1 MAYIGNA
8 PVSGE
13 FKKLTD
19 IQSSFNGVT
28 NSFPLTSSGAAIFP
42 ATAQNLLISVGGVVL
57 EPGVGYG
64 VSGSTI
70 TFAVAPIASAK
81 FFGVLLGSFG
91 PATTVSDGA
100 VTTAKLG
107 GLSVTESK
115 LGLLAVTTPTI
126 AALAVTGAKI
136 ANATITGDKLVGT
149 TVTSDKLASGVAVA
163 NLGFTPE
170 PAITTLPVTKGG
182 TGATTGAQAQI
193 NIGIK
198 TSATGSLAGAAGT
211 SAQRDGAPVLGYTRF
226 NTTLG
231 ASEVWNGSAWVQ
243 MGYGVTGAAGNP
255 AFVETDQVI
264 SGSYTLTSGKNAMSA
279 GPVTINNGV
288 VVTIPTGATWSIV

>member
-28 NSFPLTSSGAAIFP
+28 TAFPMTSSGAAIFP

-57 EPGVGYG
+57 EPGTGYG

-100 VTTAKLG
+100 VTNAKIG
-107 GLSVTESK
+107 G
-115 LGLLAVTTPTI
+115 LAVTEDKLGSLAVTNAKI
-126 AALAVTGAKI
+126 GALAVTGDKVAALTLTGAKI
-136 ANATITGDKLVGT
+136 AATTI
-149 TVTSDKLASGVAVA
+149 TSDKLAAGVAVA

-170 PAITTLPVTKGG
+170 PAITALPVAKGG
-182 TGATTGAQAQI
+182 TGTTTGAQAQI
-193 NIGIK
+193 NLGIK
-198 TSATGSLAGAAGT
+198 TSTTGSVVGTAGT
-211 SAQRDGAPVLGYTRF
+211 TAQRDGAPVIGYTRF

-231 ASEVWNGSAWVQ
+231 VSETWNGTVWVP

-255 AFVETDQVI
+255 VFVETAQNVT
-264 SGSYTLTSGKNAMSA
+264 GSYTLTSGKNAMSA